1 MFFGQN
7 SVPQLQS
14 NPSISVVSLSHS
26 CVLQSQRCPSVTF
39 VSWNSVPQSYMCPS
53 VTVMSFNQSCHSVT
67 CGVAQLQ
74 SCPSVSQSQLCPSS
88 RVPQSVSQS
97 VVCLSHRCFTRSH
110 VTKEVVSLLLFLF
123 CTRQNIDSLERV
135 AGVEESRLTE
145 AHGTFHTSHCLS
157 CQKEYSQDW
166 IKGSHLFIDSTS
178 LDTVHPIPV

>member
-1 MFFGQN
+1 MYL
-7 SVPQLQS
+7 SHICVPQSQS
-14 NPSISVVSLSHS
+14 CPLISHVTQSHVLLLSYSRVPQSVSHS
-26 CVLQSQRCPSVTF
+26 CVLPVVSLSQ
-39 VSWNSVPQSYMCPS
+39 
-53 VTVMSFNQSCHSVT
+53 
-67 CGVAQLQ
+67 
-74 SCPSVSQSQLCPSS
+74 SVSHVPQSQLCPTS

-97 VVCLSHRCFTRSH
+97 VMFLSHSCVLPVVSLSHRCFSRSH

-123 CTRQNIDSLERV
+123 CTRQNIDSLERL

-157 CQKEYSQDW
+157 CRKEYSQDW